1 MDKIDKI
8 SRPGM
13 WESLTHVPSVGQGEL
28 IDRGSVIT
36 VEGKLLLLVFPQ
48 VNELR
53 PTPHLKRQNGL
64 SFFDRHL
71 RWLLNTQFVLNCLLT
86 VPAFILGDILT
97 L

>member
-13 WESLTHVPSVGQGEL
+13 WESLADVPLVGQGEL

-36 VEGKLLLLVFPQ
+36 MEGKLLLLVFPPS
-48 VNELR
+48 E
-53 PTPHLKRQNGL
+53 PPHLKCQNGL

-71 RWLLNTQFVLNCLLT
+71 RWILNTKFVINCLLT